1 MNGWSEPFLAV
12 LRTELLG
19 LARDRRALFSAIVL
33 PVLLYPV
40 LFFGQRW
47 LERVSKE
54 TLEAKTVAIAVD
66 LSRATAGTS
75 ARLRELL
82 EQEGPLQFTDFDAE
96 ALQALEPE
104 LAKGSV
110 EAYDREAALARRA
123 FEAGADVLV
132 AAIAIDEPPG
142 LELRAWYDGA
152 RDLSNEGRQRV
163 DRALERLYDEE
174 LQKRVEE
181 RIGPDPGRGLAPR
194 AVDVASAEDQS
205 GAALGRLLP
214 LIAVLVLLSGG
225 SYAALSTFAGEREG
239 GTLETLLVQP
249 VRSDVIAAAKFAAVL
264 LTALATFVVNAGSIL
279 ASTALGFGGLPGVGG
294 PDGLGG
300 LGGPGGAGLALGAG
314 RLLSAAFVFLPAA
327 VLLCAVLCLVC
338 GRARTFREGQNLL
351 LPLMLVSL
359 VPTLIATQQDVR
371 LDLLLAAIPLAGP
384 ALCMRDAL
392 RGELAPG
399 LVAWMFAANT
409 GWAALALARIG
420 RVLDAERVL
429 STAGDENED
438 ARRAVQSRTALRW
451 AVACVFAIYLAG
463 GALQAWA
470 LVPGLVLTLA
480 VIVPLFAW
488 LSARGTARRAKERL
502 AATLQLGAPR
512 AAHVAGAVLLAPAL
526 YQIATRLF
534 AWQESVIPL
543 PVDSGTE
550 TLTRQLEGLPLAAQL
565 ALLALLPAFGEEL
578 FFRGALFGGLRR
590 DLALWKCALWEF
602 VLFGA
607 AHASIY
613 RVLPTGMLGAVL
625 TLLAARTRSLWPCV
639 LLHATYNALAVLAG
653 TRPELARPELA
664 WLALPGLALLLGRPH
679 PRPSSP

>member
-1 MNGWSEPFLAV
+1 MNRWSEPFLAV

-33 PVLLYPV
+33 PVLLYPL
-40 LFFGQRW
+40 LFLGQRW

-54 TLEAKTVAIAVD
+54 TLGAKTVGVALD
-66 LSRATAGTS
+66 LSRAPASTG

-82 EQEGPLQFTDFDAE
+82 AQEGPLQFTDFDAE

-104 LAKGSV
+104 LVKGTIES
-110 EAYDREAALARRA
+110 YDREAVLARRA
-123 FEAGADVLV
+123 FDAGADVLV

-163 DRALERLYDEE
+163 ERALGTLFEEE
-174 LQKRVEE
+174 LRERVEQ

-205 GAALGRLLP
+205 GAALGRFLP

-294 PDGLGG
+294 PDAMSGS
-300 LGGPGGAGLALGAG
+300 GLALGAG

-371 LDLLLAAIPLAGP
+371 LDVLLAAVPLAGP

-409 GWAALALARIG
+409 GWAALALTRIG

-470 LVPGLVLTLA
+470 LVPGLILTLA
-480 VIVPLFAW
+480 VIVPAFAW
-488 LSARGTARRAKERL
+488 FSARGTARRAKERIT
-502 AATLQLGAPR
+502 ATLQLRAPSV
-512 AAHVAGAVLLAPAL
+512 AHLAGALLLAPAL
-526 YQIATRLF
+526 YQLATRLF
-534 AWQESVIPL
+534 AWQEDVLPL

-550 TLTRQLEGLPLAAQL
+550 TLTRQLLELPFAAQL
-565 ALLALLPAFGEEL
+565 ALLALLPALGEEL

-590 DLALWKCALWEF
+590 DLALWKCALYEF

-613 RVLPTGMLGAVL
+613 RVLPTGLLGAVL
-625 TLLAARTRSLWPCV
+625 TLVAARTRSLWPCV
-639 LLHATYNALAVLAG
+639 LLHAVYNALAVSAG
-653 TRPELARPELA
+653 THPELARPELA
-664 WLALPGLALLLGRPH
+664 WLALPGLLLLVSGPRERPFA
-679 PRPSSP
+679 S